1 MKKVL
6 IPLLLILL
14 IYIIY
19 KTNDNNL
26 IDYMVIG
33 DSISNGLNSYGNK
46 TYGYND
52 YIKSYLDNNNMLHKY
67 NDYFIKDKYSIKE
80 LISDIDNNKEIIH
93 NDKKYN
99 IRKELR
105 EADILTISIGMDE
118 LVKILN
124 NDNINKNIDDMV
136 KNMDILLKKITSLSK
151 SKVILIGY
159 YNPNNKYTKETDRFF
174 SYISDKYNSI
184 CKKYHVEYI
193 DIYNIIKKNN
203 NYLPNKLDYHLTS
216 NGYLQIAKEVI
227 NKSNL

>member
-1 MKKVL
+1 MKKIILPIIL
-6 IPLLLILL
+6 IFLIF
-14 IYIIY
+14 IIY

-33 DSISNGLNSYGNK
+33 DSISTGLNSYGNR

-52 YIKSYLDNNNMLHKY
+52 YIKSYLENNKMLHHY
-67 NDYFIKDKYSIKE
+67 NDYFIKDKYTIKE
-80 LISDIDNNKEIIH
+80 LINDIDNNKIIIH
-93 NDKKYN
+93 NDKHYN
-99 IRKELR
+99 IKKELR

-118 LVKILN
+118 LVNILN
-124 NDNINKNIDDMV
+124 NNDINKNINNLINDM
-136 KNMDILLKKITSLSK
+136 DLLLKKITSLNK
-151 SKVILIGY
+151 TKVILIGY
-159 YNPNNKYTKETDRFF
+159 YNPNNNYSKETDRIF
-174 SYISDKYNSI
+174 SYISDKYNI
-184 CKKYHVEYI
+184 LTKKYHIEYI